1 MQAVATGSKDIK
13 DCAILVIVFDT
24 DYAKSQKLIQLA
36 KDGLKEIAEQ
46 GPNAEYLA
54 KTKENLLKNFPENQI
69 QNSYWESLLNNYYV
83 EGVDKFTTYTE
94 VVNSI
99 DGETIKNLVK
109 DILNSGNEIDI
120 IMNPAESK

>member
-1 MQAVATGSKDIK
+1 M
-13 DCAILVIVFDT
+13 
-24 DYAKSQKLIQLA
+24 A

-69 QNSYWESLLNNYYV
+69 QNSYWESLLNSYYV
-83 EGVDKFTTYTE
+83 EGMDKFTTYTE
-94 VVNSI
+94 VVKSI

-109 DILNSGNEIDI
+109 DILNSGNEIDV